1 MFYYLCD
8 VAYTHTRGFMA
19 PYRNVRYWLGEFHR
33 RRALTNKEKFNHS
46 HAKLRNVVER
56 AFGLLKA
63 RFPILKRMAPFPL
76 ATQRNIVIACF
87 ALHNYIIKEGLSD
100 EYFSQYNQVDISL
113 QSNNVQDDDDDEED
127 DVDEVQPHGSA
138 RDREYMVHLRDQ
150 IVDQLM
156 RLE

>member
-1 MFYYLCD
+1 
-8 VAYTHTRGFMA
+8 MA
-19 PYRNVRYWLGEFHR
+19 PYRNVRYWLGDFHR

-100 EYFSQYNQVDISL
+100 E
-113 QSNNVQDDDDDEED
+113 
-127 DVDEVQPHGSA
+127 
-138 RDREYMVHLRDQ
+138 
-150 IVDQLM
+150 
-156 RLE
+156 